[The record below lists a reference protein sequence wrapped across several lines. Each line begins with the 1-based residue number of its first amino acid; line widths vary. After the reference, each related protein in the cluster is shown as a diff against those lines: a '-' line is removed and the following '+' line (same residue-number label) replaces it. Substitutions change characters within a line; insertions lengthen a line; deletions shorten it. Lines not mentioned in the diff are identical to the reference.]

1 MMSSGQGKYFNK
13 IILPHSVFP
22 AANGD
27 KLSKVSLLIRTEQA
41 NRSPKSPQSVAF
53 FFFNGETNKVEQV
66 SLGFMK
72 TANC

>member
-13 IILPHSVFP
+13 IILLHSMFP

-27 KLSKVSLLIRTEQA
+27 KLSKVSLLIRTEQS
-41 NRSPKSPQSVAF
+41 NRSPKPPQSVAF
-53 FFFNGETNKVEQV
+53 FFFYGEMNKVEQF
-66 SLGFMK
+66 SLSFLK

>member
-22 AANGD
+22 AANRD
-27 KLSKVSLLIRTEQA
+27 KLSKVSLLVRTEQA

-53 FFFNGETNKVEQV
+53 FFF
-66 SLGFMK
+66 
-72 TANC
+72 